1 MAPLLVLPSILL
13 KEQQS
18 EANTPLYKVK
28 TFNFMQLLFLTRTQF
43 DRSTAQNDHERVERE
58 GGKIVGAF
66 HEWLKRCWIVLV
78 VEGAMVSIA
87 DSG

>member
-1 MAPLLVLPSILL
+1 MVLPSILL

-28 TFNFMQLLFLTRTQF
+28 IFMQLLFLTRPQF
-43 DRSTAQNDHERVERE
+43 DRSTAQNDHERVGRE

-78 VEGAMVSIA
+78 LVVEGAMVSIA